1 MTSSRP
7 YTTKLQAGLGLLV
20 ETRNLLNLW
29 AEGMSRTTLHET
41 ALSSGEFPSVT
52 ARRLRNI
59 VAECFAPR
67 YMVCD
72 ELPAKILKP
81 AIASLPGQVIQ
92 QVCLVYTARANNIV
106 RDFIS
111 DVYWPM
117 YASGRTT
124 IEKEHARSFVE
135 ESVRDGRTTTPWSE
149 STIHRVSGY
158 LGGLCQDF
166 GLLGESR
173 AGEREITAVRL
184 HPSAALLIA
193 YDLKFQ
199 GNSDMT
205 VLADRD
211 WALFGLDHA
220 GTRDTFKQL
229 THDRH
234 VLLQTAGS
242 ASSITWSYT
251 TIEEL
256 VDAVK

>member
-1 MTSSRP
+1 MTSNRP
-7 YTTKLQAGLGLLV
+7 YTTKLQAGLGLLA

-29 AEGMSRTTLHET
+29 AEGMSRTKLHET

-67 YMVCD
+67 YLVCD

-81 AIASLPGQVIQ
+81 AIASIPGQVIQ

-124 IEKEHARSFVE
+124 IEKEHARSFIE
-135 ESVRDGRTTTPWSE
+135 HSVREGRTTTPWSE

-158 LGGLCQDF
+158 LGGVCHDF
-166 GLLGESR
+166 GLLGESKR
-173 AGEREITAVRL
+173 GEREITTARI
-184 HPSAALLIA
+184 HPVAALLIA

-199 GNSDMT
+199 GMSDMA
-205 VLADRD
+205 VLSSED
-211 WALFGLDHA
+211 WALFGI
-220 GTRDTFKQL
+220 
-229 THDRH
+229 DRSGVTLPH
-234 VLLQTAGS
+234 
-242 ASSITWSYT
+242 
-251 TIEEL
+251 
-256 VDAVK
+256 